1 MLSFGVSQV
10 AQAIKNAKSKSITN
24 ISVQNEQ
31 IVSVINGYTKHGIN
45 SAINHN
51 GVGVKPY
58 AILDAVRNPIK
69 PVIFDDVRKTFRYVG
84 KGAVVILN
92 QQRQIVT
99 TWARSSLFWRIM

>member
-1 MLSFGVSQV
+1 MLRQISFLL
-10 AQAIKNAKSKSITN
+10 KSLTGQNFCSILYN
-24 ISVQNEQ
+24 N
-31 IVSVINGYTKHGIN
+31 
-45 SAINHN
+45 N
-51 GVGVKPY
+51 GVGVKPN